1 MSSYNLI
8 LCFVKT
14 GISKRCDFGVVLTQ
28 KKCIYKN
35 REVCVKSLRQIL
47 GILRILAKKNYCA
60 VIASHRRSNLSII
73 ILISPSVIPTKV
85 GIQIFVPL
93 LLEGTF

>member
-1 MSSYNLI
+1 M
-8 LCFVKT
+8 
-14 GISKRCDFGVVLTQ
+14 
-28 KKCIYKN
+28 N

-60 VIASHRRSNLSII
+60 VIASAGEAIPMLVDCFVILFLAMTYCCCHCERRRSNLSII